1 MDLENQYDSDRV
13 SEFGYWLNFVVGMFV
28 CLEVKMGLEDEEE
41 DVKGGTIVEEE
52 EGKKKEWEEDGMEVE
67 EEKEEEW

>member
-1 MDLENQYDSDRV
+1 M
-13 SEFGYWLNFVVGMFV
+13 
-28 CLEVKMGLEDEEE
+28 
-41 DVKGGTIVEEE
+41 KGGTIVEEG